1 MCLPKKMCYAVIMIC
16 GFLLAVFG
24 LLTFIMAIVLSV
36 NSDKLMSI
44 FELDGMS
51 GTLKGML

>member
-1 MCLPKKMCYAVIMIC
+1 MIC
-16 GFLLAVFG
+16 GFMLAVFG

-51 GTLKGML
+51 GALKNFL